1 MKPSIDVII
10 PVYKPDG
17 GLRQLLKGLMEQTLL
32 PEHILLVN
40 TEESYFDPSVLE
52 GIRNVQVIHIKKR
65 EFDHGGT
72 RHMAAEM
79 LQGEFL
85 LFMTQDAQPADRF
98 LLEKLYRPFSQKRI
112 CASYARQ
119 KPKPGCGELERY
131 TRSFNYGSQDRIQT
145 KEDLPSLGIKT
156 FFCSNVCAM
165 YRRRDYEAMDGFPRP
180 AIFNEDMIF
189 AGKAIMK
196 GKAVAYCAEAVV
208 LHSHNYTGIQQF
220 KRNFDLGVSQAD
232 HPEIFQAARSES
244 EGIRLVKQTAGYLIK
259 RRKPWLLPKLV
270 FQSGCKYLGYRLGK
284 GYEKLPLWVI
294 RRCTA
299 SASYWENAGER
310 KEN

>member
-98 LLEKLYRPFSQKRI
+98 LLEKLYRPFSQKRSVPPMPGRSRSRAAGSWSGI
-112 CASYARQ
+112 PEALITEARIGFKQKKTCRPWELRLFFAPMYALCIGGGIMRPWTAFQ
-119 KPKPGCGELERY
+119 GR
-131 TRSFNYGSQDRIQT
+131 
-145 KEDLPSLGIKT
+145 PSLTRI
-156 FFCSNVCAM
+156 
-165 YRRRDYEAMDGFPRP
+165 
-180 AIFNEDMIF
+180 
-189 AGKAIMK
+189 
-196 GKAVAYCAEAVV
+196 
-208 LHSHNYTGIQQF
+208 
-220 KRNFDLGVSQAD
+220 
-232 HPEIFQAARSES
+232 
-244 EGIRLVKQTAGYLIK
+244 
-259 RRKPWLLPKLV
+259 
-270 FQSGCKYLGYRLGK
+270 
-284 GYEKLPLWVI
+284 
-294 RRCTA
+294 
-299 SASYWENAGER
+299 
-310 KEN
+310 